1 MLYQALKT
9 TIDQLDLS
17 SLCKDRRSLLS
28 PLIEYI
34 NNRYKAK
41 KDINLNFIC
50 THNSRRSHMA
60 QIWAQTF
67 SHYFGISSV
76 FCFSGGTEITSVY
89 PMVIRTFDKMGFE
102 IKTSANDFSTVYN
115 IKFASNHSP
124 ILSFSK
130 LFNHPINP
138 KTDFAAILT
147 CARADT
153 NCPLI
158 PGAESRISLPY
169 EDPKIFDNTLAEERK
184 YLERSLEIAAELKY
198 VFSNIKI

>member
-1 MLYQALKT
+1 MIYQALKT

-17 SLCKDRRSLLS
+17 SLGKDRRSLLS
-28 PLIEYI
+28 PLIDYI

-67 SHYFGISSV
+67 SYYFGISSV

-102 IKTSANDFSTVYN
+102 IKTNANDFSTAHN
-115 IKFASNHSP
+115 IKFALNHSP
-124 ILSFSK
+124 VLSFSK
-130 LFNHPINP
+130 LLNHPINP

-147 CARADT
+147 CARAET

-169 EDPKIFDNTLAEERK
+169 EDPKIFDNTLEEERK